1 MVSAAIQNNTG
12 EIKYRCMIKYDH
24 ISYKKINNAQ
34 AKYRL
39 VKPQERQDYEQL
51 CERDQILVK
60 ITRNKLLLRW
70 MNMNQ

>member
-1 MVSAAIQNNTG
+1 
-12 EIKYRCMIKYDH
+12 MIKYDH

-34 AKYRL
+34 DKYRL

>member
-1 MVSAAIQNNTG
+1 
-12 EIKYRCMIKYDH
+12 MIKYDH